1 VTIGIIW
8 AQAANGT
15 IGRDGALPWRLP
27 EDMAHFRRTT
37 GHDAVVMGRRTWES
51 LPERFRPLPGR
62 RNIVLTRQSDWAAA
76 GAETASD
83 VSDAVRAAPNCWVIG
98 GADIYAAALP
108 LADRLLITELADD
121 FDGDVSAP
129 PIGTQWT
136 RSTVDPAQGWS
147 VSSTGLRY
155 RIVQYARS

>member
-8 AQAANGT
+8 AQAANGI
-15 IGRDGALPWRLP
+15 IGRNGSLPWHLP

-62 RNIVLTRQSDWAAA
+62 RNIVLTRQSDWAAP

-83 VSDAVRAAPNCWVIG
+83 VTGALRAAPQCWVIG
-98 GADIYAAALP
+98 GADVYAAALP
-108 LADRLLITELADD
+108 LADRLIITELADA

-129 PIGTQWT
+129 PIGPEWAP
-136 RSTVDPAQGWS
+136 STSDPAQDWS
-147 VSSTGLRY
+147 VSSTGLSY
-155 RIVQYARS
+155 RIVHYTRS